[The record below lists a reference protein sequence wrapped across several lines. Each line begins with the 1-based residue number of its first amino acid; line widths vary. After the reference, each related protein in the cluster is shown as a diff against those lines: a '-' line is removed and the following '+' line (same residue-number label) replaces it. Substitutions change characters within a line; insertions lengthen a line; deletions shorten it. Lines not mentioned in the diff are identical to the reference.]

1 MRRVPAKQLHLV
13 IEKIDSEGDGIAR
26 NGEGKIVF
34 IPGALPGETVLA
46 DVTKEKKDYCTARLV
61 KVVEPHPERVV
72 PACPLHGKCGGC
84 QLQHAAYPL
93 QLQLKLQMITDAFSR
108 TGRQVPLDGFE
119 PVRPS
124 PLTWGYRN
132 KISLPVGG
140 KEGLLEI
147 GYFRK
152 KTHRIVPVDHCP
164 VAMAGLNGLL
174 AEIRRGLGL
183 TGLVPCNESTGRG
196 TLRHVVLRGG
206 EGTRELLVV
215 LVVREFPAFQVVDR
229 LTALARRIRK
239 RYPSLAGFVL
249 NLNPSAG
256 NSIFG
261 PITRGLSGRT
271 FFFERFGD
279 MTFKFEATSFSQVNT
294 SQAARLYEAAAG
306 EACQAGTENVLELY
320 AGVGTLTCFLA
331 ARASR
336 VLAVEEWKPSVECL
350 RENGV
355 KNGLTNVKIVET
367 PAERFD
373 FQTDGIP
380 FDTVV
385 MDPPRSG
392 CHPAVLESLR
402 RLGAP
407 RLVYVSCN
415 PSTLARDV
423 RLLCQNKAYR
433 LRKVIPFDLFPQ
445 TSHVESVAVL
455 EGAIRS

>member
-183 TGLVPCNESTGRG
+183 TGLVPYNESTGRG

-385 MDPPRSG
+385 LDPPRSG

-423 RLLCQNKAYR
+423 RILCQNEAYR

>member
-1 MRRVPAKQLHLV
+1 MRKVASQQLHLT
-13 IEKIDSEGDGIAR
+13 IEKIDSQGEGLAR
-26 NGEGKIVF
+26 NGQGKIVF

-46 DVTKEKKDYCTARLV
+46 EVITEKRDYCTARLV
-61 KVVEPHPERVV
+61 NVLKPHPERVV

-84 QLQHAAYPL
+84 QIQHASYPF
-93 QLQLKLQMITDAFSR
+93 QLHLKLQMITDAFSR
-108 TGRQVPLDGFE
+108 TGRQVPLEGFE
-119 PVRPS
+119 AVRSS
-124 PLTWGYRN
+124 PLVWGYRN

-140 KEGLLEI
+140 GDGLLEI

-152 KTHRIVPVDHCP
+152 KTHRIVPVEHCP

-174 AEIRRGLGL
+174 SEIRRGLGQ
-183 TGLVPCNESTGRG
+183 TGLMPYNENTGKG

-206 EGTRELLVV
+206 QETKELLVV
-215 LVVREFPAFQVVDR
+215 LVVREFPASQVVDS
-229 LTALARRIRK
+229 LIALARRIRK

-249 NLNPSAG
+249 NGNPSGG
-256 NSIFG
+256 NAIFG
-261 PITRGLSGRT
+261 PITRALSGRT

-294 SQAARLYEAAAG
+294 SQAARLYETASG

-331 ARASR
+331 KRASK
-336 VLAVEEWKPSVECL
+336 VLAVEEWKPSVDCL
-350 RENGV
+350 RDNAV
-355 KNGLTNVKIVET
+355 KNGLSNVKIVEAA
-367 PAERFD
+367 AERFD

-380 FDTVV
+380 IDAVV
-385 MDPPRSG
+385 VDPPRSG
-392 CHPAVLESLR
+392 CHPVVLESLR
-402 RLGAP
+402 RLTAP

-423 RLLCQNKAYR
+423 RFLCQNDAYR

-455 EGAIRS
+455 EGTIRS

>member
-46 DVTKEKKDYCTARLV
+46 DVTTEKKDYCTARLV

-183 TGLVPCNESTGRG
+183 TGLVPYNESTGRG

-385 MDPPRSG
+385 LDPPRSG